1 MVREKN
7 FNMSNLKQG
16 CDNQMLNGML
26 QKSGLVDNV

>member
-16 CDNQMLNGML
+16 CDNQKGML